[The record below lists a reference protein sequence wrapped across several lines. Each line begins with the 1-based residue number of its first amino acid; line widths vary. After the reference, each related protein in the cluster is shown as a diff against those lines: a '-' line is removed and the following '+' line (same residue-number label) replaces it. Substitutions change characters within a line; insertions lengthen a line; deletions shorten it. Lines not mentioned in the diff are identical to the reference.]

1 MCLSGGNNR
10 VKGSVQK
17 NKGIDT
23 EQETEIGSQKW
34 VSEVESV
41 AQSVKE
47 LGVSK
52 GEVKNMCGEH

>member
-1 MCLSGGNNR
+1 MQND
-10 VKGSVQK
+10 
-17 NKGIDT
+17 KGIDT
-23 EQETEIGSQKW
+23 EQEMETENQKW

-52 GEVKNMCGEH
+52 GEVKKNMCGEH

>member
-10 VKGSVQK
+10 VKGSVQN